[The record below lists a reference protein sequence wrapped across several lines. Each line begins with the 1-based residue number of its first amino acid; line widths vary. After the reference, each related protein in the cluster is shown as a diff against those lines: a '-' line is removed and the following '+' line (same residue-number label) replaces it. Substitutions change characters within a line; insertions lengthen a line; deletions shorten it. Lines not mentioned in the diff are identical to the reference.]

1 MKQYFKTKVDLNG
14 NSYQMIIDHERKTV
28 EKGYFLFNPCFTSYI
43 KTTKKSISE
52 QYNTLVRSGYS
63 EK

>member
-14 NSYQMIIDHERKTV
+14 NSYQMIIDHESKTV
-28 EKGYFLFNPCFTSYI
+28 EKGYFLFNPCFTSYF
-43 KTTKKSISE
+43 KTTKKSIQE
-52 QYNTLVRSGYS
+52 QYYSLVSSGYT